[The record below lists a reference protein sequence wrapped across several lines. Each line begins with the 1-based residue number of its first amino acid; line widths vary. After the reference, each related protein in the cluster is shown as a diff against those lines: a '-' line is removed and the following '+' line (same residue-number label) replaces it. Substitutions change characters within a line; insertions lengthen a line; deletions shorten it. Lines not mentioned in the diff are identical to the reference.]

1 MNKKILSIILSVTTI
16 LTLSGCSKKDIDNYI
31 NKIFHKNNSTSF
43 VTGTNPTYE
52 STTEYTTME
61 STTETT
67 TEQTTTKE
75 ETTTSYYDTFTDSSK
90 NVYTT
95 TSLKLREEP
104 TKNSDV
110 LDIIDE
116 YNKCQLIKENKDWC
130 YVSYNGMEGYVIKD
144 YVKELGDTFV
154 EVDISNQKLYL
165 YKDEDLILESNVVTG
180 KKNVFDTRLGCHPI
194 RNKVNGTYLE
204 GGTGND
210 HYKVWVDFWMPFD
223 GGMGIHDATWRNNFD
238 SDAYING
245 SHGCVNMKY
254 DDAKE
259 VYKNVS
265 VGTKVLVHK

>member
-31 NKIFHKNNSTSF
+31 YKIFHKNNSTSF

-75 ETTTSYYDTFTDSSK
+75 ETTTSYYDSFIDSSK

-116 YNKCQLIKENKDWC
+116 YNKCQLIKE
-130 YVSYNGMEGYVIKD
+130 
-144 YVKELGDTFV
+144 
-154 EVDISNQKLYL
+154 
-165 YKDEDLILESNVVTG
+165 
-180 KKNVFDTRLGCHPI
+180 
-194 RNKVNGTYLE
+194 
-204 GGTGND
+204 
-210 HYKVWVDFWMPFD
+210 
-223 GGMGIHDATWRNNFD
+223 
-238 SDAYING
+238 
-245 SHGCVNMKY
+245 
-254 DDAKE
+254 
-259 VYKNVS
+259 
-265 VGTKVLVHK
+265 